1 MRQLLNRVS
10 IVVKEYDVAQS
21 NALASLGVHQP
32 RRLPR
37 EVLDVFSH
45 DPAAVTGPTRRLRG
59 WRAVDDIHK
68 RLVKQRAIC
77 RLFLSEHIDQ
87 TGGDIGSALE
97 EPANTLKSSLE
108 SLEQFTAA
116 IQFKA
121 KEVGELLKQVQ
132 DIHTQVKK
140 SYNSTLSHTSA
151 VYPEVRHMYFEA
163 GSQST
168 FICSYSYLLLF
179 AWRKVTKININSS
192 GRLVWM
198 LLLSSSTA

>member
-10 IVVKEYDVAQS
+10 IVVKEYEVAQS
-21 NALASLGVHQP
+21 NAHASLGVHQL

-68 RLVKQRAIC
+68 RLMKQRAIC

-87 TGGDIGSALE
+87 TGGDIGSVLE

-108 SLEQFTAA
+108 SLGQFTAA

-121 KEVGELLKQVQ
+121 KEVCELLKQVQ
-132 DIHTQVKK
+132 DTHARVKK
-140 SYNSTLSHTSA
+140 IYNSAVSHTSA
-151 VYPEVRHMYFEA
+151 VYPEVRHSCFTA
-163 GSQST
+163 GSQSA
-168 FICSYSYLLLF
+168 FYSYPLLF

-192 GRLVWM
+192 GRLAWT
-198 LLLSSSTA
+198 LSLSFSTA